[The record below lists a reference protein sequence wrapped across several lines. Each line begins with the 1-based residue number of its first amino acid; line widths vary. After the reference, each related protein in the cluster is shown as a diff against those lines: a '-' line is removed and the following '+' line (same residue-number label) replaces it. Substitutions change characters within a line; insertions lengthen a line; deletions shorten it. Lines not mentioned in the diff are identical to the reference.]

1 LNNASR
7 EALIAGWCVEAAM
20 PAGKKGIVEEGTIEA
35 DMYTVHED
43 VDAMPEDKAEL
54 ARKEFWS
61 SMSAGRM
68 AELSGEIKVKKEK
81 PEKPEKKDLG
91 TEEGFA

>member
-1 LNNASR
+1 
-7 EALIAGWCVEAAM
+7 
-20 PAGKKGIVEEGTIEA
+20 
-35 DMYTVHED
+35 
-43 VDAMPEDKAEL
+43 
-54 ARKEFWS
+54 
-61 SMSAGRM
+61 M